1 MSVKTQNQD
10 DIWENLEKL
19 KSDIVQK
26 YESKTPTSK
35 KHFEEA
41 KKWLPGG
48 GTRNVAHFYPYPFF
62 VVKGEG
68 CYLYDTDGNEYI
80 DVLNSMTVNIHGHAH
95 PEIVKAIQKQARE
108 GTAHAAPM
116 ELQYELAKIICER
129 TPSMELMRFC
139 NSGTEATMFAIRAAR
154 EFTGKD
160 KIIKTEGGYH
170 GSHDYVEVNITPNLT
185 AEDMPIGTVEK
196 GVPETIL
203 KDVFIVP
210 YNDLEAAEKI
220 MKKHH
225 KKIAAMILEPVMGSG
240 GGAIATKEYL
250 QGLRQLTTK
259 YKILLIF
266 DEVITFRI
274 STGGVQKLYG
284 VTPDLT
290 ALGKTIGGGLPVG
303 AFGGKHEI
311 IDQFNP
317 TRKEFI
323 THSGTF
329 SGNAMTMVAGKAA
342 MELYSDSEV
351 ERLTKLGDR
360 LKVGLRK
367 VLAELE
373 IKGQV
378 NGLQSL
384 VYVYLFD
391 EPVINGRQ
399 TVFKLIPTL
408 NLSKYLTLALAIHG
422 IYAVSRGITAFILS
436 TPMDERVVDEII
448 SRYKKAMLMVLPL
461 YDQSKAYEGFAS
473 IIFAM
478 LKSLNTNP
486 EFSKKYKDDNYSL
499 LLVAKEDPK
508 AILLKIQK
516 GIIDFE
522 QIENSKE
529 NIKQVKKE
537 CDGALIT
544 TTATFIGF
552 GSGKVSPF
560 KAILTGK
567 LKIKGLKYIQMF
579 TKYFKLL

>member
-1 MSVKTQNQD
+1 MALKGKGKQN
-10 DIWENLEKL
+10 IWDEMGRIKEELVN
-19 KSDIVQK
+19 Q
-26 YESKTPTSK
+26 YESKTPISK

-41 KKWLPGG
+41 KNWLPGG
-48 GTRNVAHFYPYPFF
+48 GTRNLAHFYPYPFF

-68 CYLYDTDGNEYI
+68 CYLYDVDGNEYI

-95 PEIVKAIQKQARE
+95 PEIVKVLQKQASE

-116 ELQYELAKIICER
+116 ELQYKLAKIICER
-129 TPSMELMRFC
+129 TPSIEIMRFC

-154 EFTGKD
+154 EYTKKD

-185 AEDMPIGTVEK
+185 AGDLPIPTVEK
-196 GVPETIL
+196 GVPKTIL
-203 KDVFIVP
+203 QDVFIVP

-225 KKIAAMILEPVMGSG
+225 KKIAAMILEPIMGSG

-250 QGLRQLTTK
+250 QGLRDLTNN
-259 YKILLIF
+259 YNILLIF

-274 STGGVQKLYG
+274 STGGVQKYYG

-317 TRKEFI
+317 TKKDFI

-329 SGNAMTMVAGKAA
+329 SGNAMTMVAGLKA
-342 MELYSDSEV
+342 MELYNQAEV

-360 LKVGLRK
+360 LKEGLRR
-367 VLAELE
+367 VLNELD

-384 VYVYLFD
+384 IYVYLFD
-391 EPVINGRQ
+391 EPIIDGRQ

-408 NLSKYLTLALAIHG
+408 NFSKYLTLALAING

-436 TPMDERVVDEII
+436 TPMNEEVIDEII

-461 YDQSKAYEGFAS
+461 YNQSKEYEGFAS

-478 LKSLNTNP
+478 LKSLNNNP
-486 EFSKKYKDDNYSL
+486 EFAQKYKQDNYSF
-499 LLVAKEDPK
+499 LLVAEEDPK
-508 AILLKIQK
+508 AIKLRIQDGFIK
-516 GIIDFE
+516 FE
-522 QIENSKE
+522 QFDNSKM
-529 NIKQVKKE
+529 NVKQAKKE
-537 CDGALIT
+537 CDGAIIT
-544 TTATFIGF
+544 STATFIGF
-552 GSGKVSPF
+552 GSGKVNPI
-560 KAILTGK
+560 KAILTRK
-567 LKIKGLKYIQMF
+567 LKIKGLKYIQLF

>member
-1 MSVKTQNQD
+1 
-10 DIWENLEKL
+10 
-19 KSDIVQK
+19 
-26 YESKTPTSK
+26 
-35 KHFEEA
+35 
-41 KKWLPGG
+41 
-48 GTRNVAHFYPYPFF
+48 
-62 VVKGEG
+62 
-68 CYLYDTDGNEYI
+68 
-80 DVLNSMTVNIHGHAH
+80 
-95 PEIVKAIQKQARE
+95 
-108 GTAHAAPM
+108 
-116 ELQYELAKIICER
+116 
-129 TPSMELMRFC
+129 
-139 NSGTEATMFAIRAAR
+139 
-154 EFTGKD
+154 
-160 KIIKTEGGYH
+160 

-185 AEDMPIGTVEK
+185 AEDMPIRTVEK

-220 MKKHH
+220 MKKHN
-225 KKIAAMILEPVMGSG
+225 KKIAAMILEPVLGSG

-250 QGLRQLTTK
+250 QGLRKLTQK
-259 YKILLIF
+259 YNILLIF

-274 STGGVQKLYG
+274 ATGGVQKYYG

-317 TRKEFI
+317 TKKEFI

-329 SGNAMTMVAGKAA
+329 SGNAMTMVAGKVA
-342 MELYSDSEV
+342 MELYNEAEV
-351 ERLTKLGDR
+351 ERLTKLGNR
-360 LKVGLRK
+360 LKAGLRE
-367 VLAELE
+367 VLDELE

-378 NGLQSL
+378 SGLQSL
-384 VYVYLFD
+384 IYVYLFD
-391 EPVINGRQ
+391 EPVVNGRQ

-408 NLSKYLTLALAIHG
+408 NFSKYLTLALAING

-461 YDQSKAYEGFAS
+461 YNQSKAYEGFAS

-486 EFSKKYKDDNYSL
+486 EFLKKYKNDDFSL

-508 AILLKIQK
+508 AIKLKIQN
-516 GIIDFE
+516 GLIDFE
-522 QIENSKE
+522 QIKNSKK
-529 NIKQVKKE
+529 NVNQVKKE
-537 CDGALIT
+537 CDGAIIT

-552 GSGKVSPF
+552 GSGKVNPI

>member
-1 MSVKTQNQD
+1 MSVNKQSQD
-10 DIWENLEKL
+10 EIWMNLEKL

-26 YESKTPTSK
+26 YESKTTTSK

-41 KKWLPGG
+41 KTWLPGG
-48 GTRNVAHFYPYPFF
+48 GTRNVAHFFPYPFF
-62 VVKGEG
+62 VVKGKG
-68 CYLYDTDGNEYI
+68 YKLYDADGNEYI

-95 PEIVKAIQKQARE
+95 PEIVKAMQKQASE

-129 TPSMELMRFC
+129 TPSIELMRFC

-154 EFTGKD
+154 EYTGKD

-185 AEDMPIGTVEK
+185 AEDKPVRTVEK

-203 KDVFIVP
+203 EDVFIVP

-220 MKKHH
+220 MKKNH
-225 KKIAAMILEPVMGSG
+225 KKIAAMILEPMLGSG

-250 QGLRQLTTK
+250 QGLRNLTKK
-259 YKILLIF
+259 YNILLIF

-274 STGGVQKLYG
+274 STGGVQKYYG

-317 TRKEFI
+317 TKKDFI

-329 SGNAMTMVAGKAA
+329 SGNAMTMIAGKTA
-342 MELYSDSEV
+342 MELYNEAEV
-351 ERLTKLGDR
+351 ERMTKLGDR
-360 LKVGLRK
+360 LKEGLRK
-367 VLAELE
+367 VLDELE

-378 NGLQSL
+378 SGLQSL
-384 VYVYLFD
+384 VYVYLFN
-391 EPVINGRQ
+391 EPVVNGRQ

-408 NLSKYLTLALAIHG
+408 NFSKYLTLALAING

-436 TPMDERVVDEII
+436 TPMDEKVVDEII

-461 YDQSKAYEGFAS
+461 YNQSKAYEGFAS

-478 LKSLNTNP
+478 LKSLNTNS
-486 EFSKKYKDDNYSL
+486 EFLKTHRSDNYSM

-508 AILLKIQK
+508 AIKLKIQN
-516 GIIDFE
+516 GLITFE
-522 QIENSKE
+522 QIENSKV
-529 NIKQVKKE
+529 NIKQAKKE
-537 CDGALIT
+537 CDGAIIT

-552 GSGKVSPF
+552 GSGKVNPI

-567 LKIKGLKYIQMF
+567 LTIKGLKYIQMF
-579 TKYFKLL
+579 TKYFKLI

>member
-1 MSVKTQNQD
+1 MSVSKQSQD
-10 DIWENLEKL
+10 NIWVNLEKL

-48 GTRNVAHFYPYPFF
+48 GTRNIAYFFPYPFF

-68 CYLYDTDGNEYI
+68 CYLFDVDGNKYI
-80 DVLNSMTVNIHGHAH
+80 DILNSMTVNIHGHAH
-95 PEIVKAIQKQARE
+95 PKIVKAMQKQASE

-129 TPSMELMRFC
+129 TPSIELMRFC

-154 EFTGKD
+154 KYTGKD

-185 AEDMPIGTVEK
+185 AEDMPIRTVEK

-210 YNDLEAAEKI
+210 YNDLEATENV

-225 KKIAAMILEPVMGSG
+225 KRIAAMILEPMLGSG

-250 QGLRQLTTK
+250 QGLRKLTKK
-259 YKILLIF
+259 YNILLIF

-274 STGGVQKLYG
+274 STGGVQKYYG

-303 AFGGKHEI
+303 VFGGKYEI

-317 TRKEFI
+317 TKKDFI

-329 SGNAMTMVAGKAA
+329 SGNAMTMVAGKTA
-342 MELYSDSEV
+342 MELYNEDEV
-351 ERLTKLGDR
+351 IRLTKLGDR
-360 LKVGLRK
+360 LKEGLRK
-367 VLAELE
+367 VLDELE

-391 EPVINGRQ
+391 EPVVNARQ

-408 NLSKYLTLALAIHG
+408 NLSKYLTLALAING

-461 YDQSKAYEGFAS
+461 YNQSKAYEGFAS

-486 EFSKKYKDDNYSL
+486 EFLKKYKNDDYSL

-508 AILLKIQK
+508 AIKLKIQN
-516 GIIDFE
+516 GLIDFE
-522 QIENSKE
+522 QIENSKK
-529 NIKQVKKE
+529 NVNQTKKE
-537 CDGALIT
+537 CDGAIIT

-552 GSGKVSPF
+552 GSGKVNPI

-567 LKIKGLKYIQMF
+567 LKIKGLKYIRMF
-579 TKYFKLL
+579 TKYFKLI